1 MLKGIRLGMFAII
14 LTSFLVSACT
24 GLTPTKPTVEKMD
37 YLAYDDNFDEDTT
50 DQFPLYHQ
58 KQNLVLP
65 LTLGAE

>member
-24 GLTPTKPTVEKMD
+24 GLTPTKPTIEKMD

-50 DQFPLYHQ
+50 D
-58 KQNLVLP
+58 
-65 LTLGAE
+65 